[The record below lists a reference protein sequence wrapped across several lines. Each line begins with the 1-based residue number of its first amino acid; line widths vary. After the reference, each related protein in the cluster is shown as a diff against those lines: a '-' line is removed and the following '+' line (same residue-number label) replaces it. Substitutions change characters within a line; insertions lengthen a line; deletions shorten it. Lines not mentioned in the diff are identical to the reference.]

1 MPRQPM
7 RERSPAEL
15 RQQAE
20 EYRTAAKSA
29 SPSEV
34 ERLLRVA
41 QRYEELAVLKE
52 MVIPHRSES
61 T

>member
-1 MPRQPM
+1 M